1 MFIPIKIINMNT
13 KTNTNSNSNSNDTNE
28 DNILNDQKFWDIF
41 CSLDLE
47 EFKKKIEYT
56 LKEFGT
62 SEPCNRF
69 DVGNT
74 IEFMFA
80 DLIKETGMEISEL
93 PNARRYDLLI
103 ENYKQFSIK
112 YSSSGDITLHN
123 SNSSINKDLEMKD
136 TILLTPEKI
145 YLITKEQLLLNEIS
159 ISDYVEN
166 AGDSLKLKRK
176 ILTQLNKN
184 NYPFIKTINI
194 NHNKKE
200 CKNRLCS
207 KVFYEFILKEY
218 KENSDE

>member
-1 MFIPIKIINMNT
+1 MNTNT
-13 KTNTNSNSNSNDTNE
+13 KTNTKTNTHSNDTNE
-28 DNILNDQKFWDIF
+28 HNILNDQKFWDIF

-47 EFKKKIEYT
+47 DLKKKVEYT

-69 DVGNT
+69 DVGNAF
-74 IEFMFA
+74 EFMLA
-80 DLIKETGMEISEL
+80 DLIKESGLKISEL
-93 PNARRYDLLI
+93 PNARRYDLSI
-103 ENYKQFSIK
+103 ENYKKFSIK

-184 NYPFIKTINI
+184 NYPFIIVINI

-207 KVFYEFILKEY
+207 KVFYECLLKEF
-218 KENSDE
+218 KENSDK

>member
-1 MFIPIKIINMNT
+1 MNTNT
-13 KTNTNSNSNSNDTNE
+13 KTNTNSNDTISDTNE
-28 DNILNDQKFWDIF
+28 NHILNDQKFWDIF
-41 CSLDLE
+41 CSLDL
-47 EFKKKIEYT
+47 KDLKRKVEYT

-62 SEPCNRF
+62 SVPCNRF
-69 DVGNT
+69 DVGNV
-74 IEFMFA
+74 IEFMWA
-80 DLIKETGMEISEL
+80 DLIKETGLNISEL
-93 PNARRYDLLI
+93 PNAKRYDLSI
-103 ENYKQFSIK
+103 ENYKKLSIK

-176 ILTQLNKN
+176 ILTQLNKV

-200 CKNRLCS
+200 CKNRLCA
-207 KVFYEFILKEY
+207 KVFYECLLKEF
-218 KENSDE
+218 KENSDK